1 MGPAVAM
8 EEGEQEILREV
19 LRMGPP
25 RTFRLK
31 PKDFEEHGYTR
42 DCPGCKALLR
52 GTAAQKHSVSCRTR
66 MEEQLHDDDRVKR
79 ARARKEDF
87 IGQALEMEECSRE
100 LAARAERKREAAAEG
115 APRPRHPRQAKRRKP

>member
-1 MGPAVAM
+1 M
-8 EEGEQEILREV
+8 EESEREILREV

-42 DCPGCKALLR
+42 DWPGCKALLR
-52 GTAAQKHSVSCRTR
+52 GTAAQQHSVSCRTR
-66 MEEQLHDDDRVKR
+66 MAEQLHDDDRVKR

-87 IGQALEMEECSRE
+87 IGKALETEDVQPG
-100 LAARAERKREAAAEG
+100 ARRACQAQEG
-115 APRPRHPRQAKRRKP
+115 SCR